1 MISIKKQ
8 KRAQDASDK
17 IKPSNGQKSVIGI
30 TKEVEKTLVDIY
42 KKAITRDHT
51 KMEWLHFI
59 DALQMIAHEFISKY
73 SEENLGL

>member
-8 KRAQDASDK
+8 KRAQNASGK
-17 IKPSNGQKSVIGI
+17 MKSSNGQKSVVRI

-59 DALQMIAHEFISKY
+59 DALQMIAHEFNSKY
-73 SEENLGL
+73 SEENIGF